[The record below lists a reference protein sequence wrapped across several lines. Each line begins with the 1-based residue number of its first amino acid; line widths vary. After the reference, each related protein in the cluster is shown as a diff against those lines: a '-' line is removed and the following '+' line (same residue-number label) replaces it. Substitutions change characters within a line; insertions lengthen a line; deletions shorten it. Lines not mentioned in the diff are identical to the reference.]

1 MANSSCPQAYRGVSH
16 APHNRVA
23 IERLCATGSY
33 VEYKG
38 KPVDLHGIELVV
50 IGKYLRE
57 DGIQVELPFAKHLV

>member
-1 MANSSCPQAYRGVSH
+1 
-16 APHNRVA
+16 VA